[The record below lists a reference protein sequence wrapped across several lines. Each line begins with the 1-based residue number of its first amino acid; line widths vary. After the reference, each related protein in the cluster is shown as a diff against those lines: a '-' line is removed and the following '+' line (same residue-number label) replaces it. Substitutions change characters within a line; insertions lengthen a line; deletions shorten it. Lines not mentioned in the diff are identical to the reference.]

1 MYQKQEI
8 QTSPLIKKGTRDH
21 VTGCGTAHAGGC
33 YCGLPHTQ
41 SSARYNYC
49 QSNTKQQKKQ

>member
-21 VTGCGTAHAGGC
+21 VTGCGTAHAGGL
-33 YCGLPHTQ
+33 YRGLQQTLSP
-41 SSARYNYC
+41 ARNNYR
-49 QSNTKQQKKQ
+49 